1 MSTPSPGPSDSA
13 APTASFAPGS
23 LDANLG
29 SAGPLPSGTP
39 WPGNVPDDVIALG
52 ALDEQIAAAGQA
64 MDAGITAKDL
74 TAISAAAK
82 GLVDLLDKESGN
94 VSTIQGY
101 PGTRTLGDAYAAAI
115 AKMRSGAQAIVDGV
129 AKGDATAVDA
139 GVKDLSDGSALYG
152 LARKA
157 LGPYLEQAL
166 SMKKMYLK

>member
-1 MSTPSPGPSDSA
+1 M
-13 APTASFAPGS
+13 
-23 LDANLG
+23 
-29 SAGPLPSGTP
+29 
-39 WPGNVPDDVIALG
+39 IALG

-64 MDAGITAKDL
+64 MDAGINAKDL
-74 TAISAAAK
+74 AAVSAAAK
-82 GLVDLLDKESGN
+82 GLVGLLDKESDN
-94 VSTIQGY
+94 VSTLQGY
-101 PGTRTLGDAYAAAI
+101 PGTKTLGDAYAAAI

-139 GVKDLSDGSALYG
+139 GVKDLSDGIALYG